1 MKIENLK
8 MNISEQSLEQMLD
21 ILDSIGERISK
32 LKTIV
37 LKAIHGIDD
46 SIPSRE
52 EAVMEYTDFRSKDEK
67 LDSESNSGVP
77 SDESLSENSNEISD
91 EDPGSDSY
99 EPDAHDQLTDQ
110 SYSSYSE

>member
-1 MKIENLK
+1 MDNLTK
-8 MNISEQSLEQMLD
+8 MEITMEKVLD
-21 ILDSIGERISK
+21 ELDSIGERISK

-77 SDESLSENSNEISD
+77 SDDSQSENSNEISE
-91 EDPGSDSY
+91 EDSGSDSY
-99 EPDAHDQLTDQ
+99 EPDAYDQVSDQ
-110 SYSSYSE
+110 PYSSYSE